1 MEIYEI
7 LKEFKPLFDYEIK
20 KFSSMGIPKDE
31 IESEI
36 NNLVLKVSKLNLD
49 ELSTG
54 KYLKASI
61 ENNLRKL
68 INRRERDKSIN
79 RKVKL
84 FREHYRLEFL
94 LEDIDSEKLDNL
106 EKFIYILKKSGLKRK
121 EMAKIVK
128 RKESYVKFILK
139 NIKNRMEVKR

>member
-1 MEIYEI
+1 MKINEI
-7 LKEFKPLFDYEIK
+7 LKKYKPLFDHEIN

-84 FREHYRLEFL
+84 FREPYRLEFL

-128 RKESYVKFILK
+128 KKESYVKFVLK